1 MAKVDWI
8 TWKTETNEIIDS
20 EKVNNTLNKSVT
32 DMNSILDT
40 VYNNVKT
47 EVDKGGLDTESLNL
61 NGESPSNVVAN
72 KVLKNIEDIRAIV
85 NRLNNKVNNQVLEQK
100 KIEKEQLISSI
111 EEKIKEQENILS
123 NTEAL
128 RDRITPDNNMVNA
141 NEVNNVINN
150 TREKIKMLYERLE
163 KAKAI

>member
-1 MAKVDWI
+1 MSKVDWI
-8 TWKTETNEIIDS
+8 TWKTETNEIIDT
-20 EKVNNTLNKSVT
+20 EKVGNTLNKSVT
-32 DMNSILDT
+32 DVNNIIDT
-40 VYNNVKT
+40 VYNNVKN

-72 KVLKNIEDIRAIV
+72 KVLKNIEDIRTTI
-85 NRLNNKVNNQVLEQK
+85 NKLNSKVNNQVLEQK

-123 NTEAL
+123 NTESL
-128 RDRITPDNNMVNA
+128 RDRLTPDNNMVNA
-141 NEVNNVINN
+141 NEVNNIINN
-150 TREKIKMLYERLE
+150 TKEKIDMLYERLE

>member
-72 KVLKNIEDIRAIV
+72 KVLKNIEDIRTII

-123 NTEAL
+123 NT
-128 RDRITPDNNMVNA
+128 D
-141 NEVNNVINN
+141 N